1 MVKTE
6 SFNNAQSRV
15 FCILA
20 CHQLSVSG
28 NLDLKVT
35 DQLLVWQGVETKFH
49 FDVWRASSCHCNNCP
64 NISRVSE
71 YSNIIVSN
79 FVENN
84 ICNIVTN
91 HHSLSC
97 KLSKILPFSALMCY
111 LTLKTSQFFDST
123 FIKMQDYGP
132 INLLSD
138 RLLRYVLIFE
148 YQILVLDLVV
158 DHCVQK

>member
-49 FDVWRASSCHCNNCP
+49 FDVRRVSCHCNNCP
-64 NISRVSE
+64 NISRVSTS
-71 YSNIIVSN
+71 YSIVGMHE
-79 FVENN
+79 FP
-84 ICNIVTN
+84 I
-91 HHSLSC
+91 
-97 KLSKILPFSALMCY
+97 LSKIMFFKFRTLIDHILCSFELCLIVRAESSANQFRK
-111 LTLKTSQFFDST
+111 KTNFPTMYKNFHRV
-123 FIKMQDYGP
+123 IAK
-132 INLLSD
+132 L
-138 RLLRYVLIFE
+138 VLI
-148 YQILVLDLVV
+148 
-158 DHCVQK
+158 